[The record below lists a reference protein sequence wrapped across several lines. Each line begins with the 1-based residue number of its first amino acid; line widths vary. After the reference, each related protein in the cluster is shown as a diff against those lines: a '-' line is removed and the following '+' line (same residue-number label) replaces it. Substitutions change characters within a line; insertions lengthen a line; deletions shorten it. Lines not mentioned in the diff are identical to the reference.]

1 MCGLSQCQAV
11 MERWPV
17 LYACGCL
24 CVKNLPA
31 RCLPM
36 FSSSLE
42 KSESWSCRARLGVWG
57 LVPLIGFTSDA
68 QTGWR
73 YGTHTHTQNSRIGFE
88 FHSFF
93 TYDLWL
99 HVIMRANYFLREIRK
114 TLKTTVLWDE
124 SLDGGKDWTFI
135 CEHCAKCSV
144 VVTGFWSNN
153 Q

>member
-1 MCGLSQCQAV
+1 MNQRWSPFSTTYFNRWISFQLANQTPSSLCSQADFHMCGLWQCQAV

-73 YGTHTHTQNSRIGFE
+73 YSTHTRNSTESHISFE

-93 TYDLWL
+93 TYYLWL
-99 HVIMRANYFLREIRK
+99 QHCAISVIMRANYFFKR
-114 TLKTTVLWDE
+114 
-124 SLDGGKDWTFI
+124 
-135 CEHCAKCSV
+135 
-144 VVTGFWSNN
+144 N
-153 Q
+153 

>member
-1 MCGLSQCQAV
+1 MCVGVCVLKTYQQDVCPCS
-11 MERWPV
+11 PV
-17 LYACGCL
+17 LWRKVSPGVAEHVWASGGSCL
-24 CVKNLPA
+24 WSASHPMPRQGDATA
-31 RCLPM
+31 R
-36 FSSSLE
+36 
-42 KSESWSCRARLGVWG
+42 
-57 LVPLIGFTSDA
+57 TH
-68 QTGWR
+68 TH
-73 YGTHTHTQNSRIGFE
+73 THTHTQNSRISFE

-99 HVIMRANYFLREIRK
+99 QHYAISVIMRANYFLREIRK

-135 CEHCAKCSV
+135 CEHCARCSV